1 MSIRSICCAT
11 LISAL
16 AGPALAQDAP
26 AAPDTSAA
34 TWQMPWQIAPIG
46 PASAA
51 AGEQTIMS
59 MVPGTGLVKG
69 TSVALQSIGQPLPE
83 VPGRNRTV
91 DTCRAVV
98 MSEAGKAGMKQV
110 EAVSAGAD
118 KTDRKGDYFAPVLFR
133 ITYERPMMY
142 EVREAT
148 MICVVSR
155 KGAIVDAYMP
165 ADASTVTEWTAL
177 GHR

>member
-1 MSIRSICCAT
+1 MLTRSICCAT
-11 LISAL
+11 LISTL
-16 AGPALAQDAP
+16 VGPALAQDAP
-26 AAPDTSAA
+26 AALDTSAA

-46 PASAA
+46 AASNA
-51 AGEQTIMS
+51 AGEQTILS

-69 TSVALQSIGQPLPE
+69 TTVALQSIGQPLPE

-91 DTCRAVV
+91 DTCRSVV

-118 KTDRKGDYFAPVLFR
+118 KTDKKGDYFAPVRFR

-142 EVREAT
+142 EVRDAT
-148 MICVVSR
+148 MICVVNR

-165 ADASTVTEWTAL
+165 ADEAVITQWTAL
-177 GHR
+177 ARR

>member
-1 MSIRSICCAT
+1 MIRRLICCAT
-11 LISAL
+11 LISAV

-51 AGEQTIMS
+51 AGEQTILS

-69 TSVALQSIGQPLPE
+69 TTLALQSIGQPLQE

-110 EAVSAGAD
+110 EAVSMGAD
-118 KTDRKGDYFAPVLFR
+118 KTDKKGDYFAPVLFR
-133 ITYERPMMY
+133 ITYDRPMMY
-142 EVREAT
+142 EVRQAT
-148 MICVVSR
+148 MICVVNR

-165 ADASTVTEWTAL
+165 ADESIVMQWTAL
-177 GHR
+177 SRR

>member
-1 MSIRSICCAT
+1 MLIRSICCTT
-11 LISAL
+11 LVAIL
-16 AGPALAQDAP
+16 AGPALAQDSP
-26 AAPDTSAA
+26 AVPDTSAA

-46 PASAA
+46 PASSA
-51 AGEQTIMS
+51 AGEQTILS
-59 MVPGTGLVKG
+59 VVPGTGLVKG
-69 TSVALQSIGQPLPE
+69 TPVALQSIGQPLPE

-91 DTCRAVV
+91 ETCRATV
-98 MSEAGKAGMKQV
+98 MSEATKAGMKQV

-118 KTDRKGDYFAPVLFR
+118 RTDKKGDYFAPVLFR

-142 EVREAT
+142 EVREAA

-165 ADASTVTEWTAL
+165 ADESVVTQWTAL
-177 GHR
+177 DRR

>member
-1 MSIRSICCAT
+1 MFLRSICCAT
-11 LISAL
+11 VISAL
-16 AGPALAQDAP
+16 AAPAMAQDAP

-46 PASAA
+46 PASDA
-51 AGEQTIMS
+51 AGEQTILS

-69 TSVALQSIGQPLPE
+69 TPVALQSIGQPLPE

-91 DTCRAVV
+91 ETCRTVV
-98 MSEAGKAGMKQV
+98 TSEASKAGAKEV

-133 ITYERPMMY
+133 ITYERPMVY
-142 EVREAT
+142 EVREAA
-148 MICVVSR
+148 MICVVNR
-155 KGAIVDAYMP
+155 KGGIVDAYMP
-165 ADASTVTEWTAL
+165 ADETIVTQWTAL
-177 GHR
+177 SHR

>member
-1 MSIRSICCAT
+1 MFRRSICCAT
-11 LISAL
+11 LVSAL
-16 AGPALAQDAP
+16 VGPALAQEA
-26 AAPDTSAA
+26 AAPPDSSAA

-46 PASAA
+46 PASTA
-51 AGEQTIMS
+51 AGEQTILS

-69 TSVALQSIGQPLPE
+69 TSAALQTIGQPLAE

-91 DTCRAVV
+91 ETCRSTV
-98 MSEAGKAGMKQV
+98 MSEATKAGAKQV
-110 EAVSAGAD
+110 EAVSVGAD
-118 KTDRKGDYFAPVLFR
+118 RTDKKGDYFAPVLFR

-142 EVREAT
+142 EVREAA

-165 ADASTVTEWTAL
+165 ADEAVLTQWTAL
-177 GHR
+177 GR